1 MAETQVPNDTH
12 IVEIPL
18 EHQNQ
23 NQNLMISAIQHHPLR
38 QISESSGH
46 LLLLK
51 LWQRDEHLF
60 GLRIGQRETKMDS
73 IKQQIFQLCCYFFL
87 FHALA
92 LTLLFTSPD
101 PPPNVCRK
109 WWVPAVSMA
118 ATSAV
123 FVIVVQLK
131 LWVYWKAS
139 GQLQKERNENRALT
153 RCVQELR
160 MKGSCFNLSKEPQI
174 GNRMKSSSV
183 EIKWGIFTWFSRNLV
198 SISLLCFSAL
208 VFPASKLILCG
219 F

>member
-1 MAETQVPNDTH
+1 MAETKDSTAAH
-12 IVEIPL
+12 IVEIPV
-18 EHQNQ
+18 EQENHT
-23 NQNLMISAIQHHPLR
+23 QNLMISVIQHHPLR

-60 GLRIGQRETKMDS
+60 GLRIGRRETKMES
-73 IKQQIFQLCCYFFL
+73 LKQQIFQLCCFFFL
-87 FHALA
+87 FHALS
-92 LTLLFTSPD
+92 LTLLYTSSD
-101 PPPNVCRK
+101 PIVCKK
-109 WWVPAVSMA
+109 WWVPAVVIG
-118 ATSAV
+118 ATSGV

-131 LWVYWKAS
+131 LWMYWKAR
-139 GQLQKERNENRALT
+139 GQLQKEKTENRALT

-183 EIKWGIFTWFSRNLV
+183 EIKWGPLTWFSRNFIT
-198 SISLLCFSAL
+198 ISLLGFSAIIF
-208 VFPASKLILCG
+208 VTSKFILCG

>member
-1 MAETQVPNDTH
+1 MAETKDSGAH
-12 IVEIPL
+12 IVEIPV
-18 EHQNQ
+18 EQENHTQNQ
-23 NQNLMISAIQHHPLR
+23 NPMISVIQHHPLR

-60 GLRIGQRETKMDS
+60 GLRIGRRETKMES
-73 IKQQIFQLCCYFFL
+73 LKQQIFQLCCFFFL
-87 FHALA
+87 FHALS
-92 LTLLFTSPD
+92 LTLLYTSSD
-101 PPPNVCRK
+101 PNVCKK
-109 WWVPAVSMA
+109 WWVPAVAMG
-118 ATSAV
+118 ATSGV

-131 LWVYWKAS
+131 LWLYWKAS
-139 GQLQKERNENRALT
+139 GQLQREKTENRALT

-183 EIKWGIFTWFSRNLV
+183 EIKWGPLTWFSRNF
-198 SISLLCFSAL
+198 ITIFLLGFSAI
-208 VFPASKLILCG
+208 VFAASKFILCA